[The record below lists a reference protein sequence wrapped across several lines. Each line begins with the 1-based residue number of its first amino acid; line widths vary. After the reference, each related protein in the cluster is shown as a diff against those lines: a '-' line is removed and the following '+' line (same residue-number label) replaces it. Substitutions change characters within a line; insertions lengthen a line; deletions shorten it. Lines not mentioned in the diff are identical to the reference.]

1 MDIKSVWIHCR
12 ELLSFCVA
20 NNSVWKAHVKKQ
32 SRAWKAQVMQWL
44 TYKTVPV
51 LIVGYENLRSNTY
64 SELKRMLDFLGYLY
78 SEDDLLCAVKSSGET
93 FHRNHTRKDLQPYS
107 PELQKFVLNEIK
119 QVNAALLKHGISLYH
134 PY

>member
-1 MDIKSVWIHCR
+1 
-12 ELLSFCVA
+12 
-20 NNSVWKAHVKKQ
+20 
-32 SRAWKAQVMQWL
+32 MQWL
-44 TYKTVPV
+44 NYKTVPV
-51 LIVGYENLRSNTY
+51 LIVGYENLHSNTY

-93 FHRNHTRKDLQPYS
+93 FHRSHTRKDLHPYS